1 MAKLLE
7 ELKNEC
13 LISTLSYANLFQKAY
28 FVAQKLDQKEMVDFL
43 KKGIDGYKKQKDIP
57 DYRYINVTYKAN
69 NPIRG
74 WIPVTIPSNSSLI
87 KYLHYPI
94 FQSVGEL
101 ESIVTSK
108 GDALVMSIPVELQ
121 ELFISKMIVKFPFE
135 ISACFSKNQI
145 KTILEIEKR
154 MILDWVLDLE
164 RKEILGD
171 KCHFTGQEK
180 DIANNMTIININAPI
195 NGANIIGNM
204 TNSFVTI
211 NNNGK
216 IDFESLKQIV
226 EQIKNELEKAQA
238 ADSNNVV
245 ALKEKVEKLELS
257 IVNRDENSI
266 IDILKNIATGAV
278 SSGIWSVGTT
288 VSSYISSIM
297 G

>member
-1 MAKLLE
+1 
-7 ELKNEC
+7 
-13 LISTLSYANLFQKAY
+13 
-28 FVAQKLDQKEMVDFL
+28 
-43 KKGIDGYKKQKDIP
+43 
-57 DYRYINVTYKAN
+57 
-69 NPIRG
+69 
-74 WIPVTIPSNSSLI
+74 
-87 KYLHYPI
+87 
-94 FQSVGEL
+94 
-101 ESIVTSK
+101 
-108 GDALVMSIPVELQ
+108 MSIPVELQ